1 MSKTAASV
9 KSARRTHL
17 VEPLEDVANA
27 DEAEL
32 AQLEPAWGKAALFF
46 RTGYRL
52 GHPSGSMR
60 CMSLLQ
66 IHRLLQVHRRRVEAG
81 NTLALLQAIG
91 VCMEENLPAP
101 TWLADAFL
109 KRITEFLRPG
119 KMRSLDDV
127 FSSKTLP
134 TASAK
139 KAAAVRQD
147 WQLGATLWSDAWDL
161 AKQDKTLSS
170 YDRVV
175 DALLKTRDY
184 GVAKTKAKRLINT
197 VETNQSE
204 LLGKDLSLSRFLE
217 KRRKLQT

>member
-1 MSKTAASV
+1 V
-9 KSARRTHL
+9 QRTHL
-17 VEPLEDVANA
+17 VEPFEGVANA

-32 AQLEPAWGKAALFF
+32 ARLELAWGKAALFF

-52 GHPSGSMR
+52 GHPNGSMR
-60 CMSLLQ
+60 CMSLLE
-66 IHRLLQVHRRRVEAG
+66 IYRLLEVHRQRVEAG

-101 TWLADAFL
+101 TWLANAFL

-119 KMRSLDDV
+119 KMRSLDEV

-134 TASAK
+134 TASAR

-161 AKQDKTLSS
+161 ARQDSKLSS

-175 DALLKTRDY
+175 DALLKRRDY
-184 GVAKTKAKRLINT
+184 GVAKTKAKRLIST
-197 VETNQSE
+197 IEKNQSE